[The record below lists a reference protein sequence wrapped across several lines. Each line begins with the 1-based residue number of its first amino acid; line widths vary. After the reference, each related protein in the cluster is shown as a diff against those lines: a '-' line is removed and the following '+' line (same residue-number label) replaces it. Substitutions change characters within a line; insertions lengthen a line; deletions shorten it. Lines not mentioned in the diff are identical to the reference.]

1 MAGKHRD
8 YVYKRIA
15 KGPDKMA
22 ARVGCHG
29 SRRSPNVAHRGG
41 GEAGSTRKA
50 LETPNTA
57 KNREY
62 LNRCMDLMRLQRSSH
77 RTIESRELDLRQF
90 IRFVE
95 DRGIEDLREVTRKDV
110 DDYQSYLYCYRKPD
124 GNPYAIQTQT
134 IKLSAITCFYRL
146 LVRAGLLLFN
156 PAADIEL
163 PRRGQRLPSDIL
175 SKKDMRKI
183 LAAPDT
189 STVYGYRDR
198 TLLEVLYSTGVRTA
212 ELCALTV
219 DDIDFDDGFL
229 QVLEGKG
236 LKDRTVPL
244 GEIACKYLAE
254 YIKNVRPHLVRHKS
268 GSILFL
274 TRSGR
279 SFDGS
284 SIHKKL
290 KSYSEKC
297 AIEKN
302 VTARSF
308 RTTAATDMLRG
319 KANIRQI
326 QEMLGH
332 RSLST
337 TQIYARVIRDDLKKE
352 HQKTHPR
359 ETIRTDEDIRY
370 KGGNII
376 E

>member
-1 MAGKHRD
+1 MCIKTS
-8 YVYKRIA
+8 KR
-15 KGPDKMA
+15 
-22 ARVGCHG
+22 RTG
-29 SRRSPNVAHRGG
+29 SGRSNRSGRSSNVAHRG
-41 GEAGSTRKA
+41 AGKAETTQDAAKPSTP
-50 LETPNTA
+50 T
-57 KNREY
+57 KNEEY
-62 LNRCMDLMRLQRSSH
+62 LARYLDLLRLQRSAK
-77 RTIESRELDLRQF
+77 RTVESRYLDIRGF
-90 IRFVE
+90 IRFLE
-95 DRGIEDLREVTRKDV
+95 DRGTCDLREATRKDV
-110 DDYQSYLYCYRKPD
+110 DDYQGHIYYYRKAD
-124 GNPYAIQTQT
+124 GNPYTTETQI
-134 IKLSAITCFYRL
+134 IKLSSVTCFYRV
-146 LVRAGLLLFN
+146 LVTAGLLLFN

-219 DDIDFDDGFL
+219 SNVDLDEGFL

-254 YIKNVRPHLVRHKS
+254 YIKTVRPHLVRHKS
-268 GSILFL
+268 GDTLFL

-279 SFDGS
+279 SFDRS
-284 SIHKKL
+284 CIHKKL
-290 KSYSEKC
+290 KSYAAKC
-297 AIEKN
+297 KLEKN

-337 TQIYARVIRDDLKKE
+337 TQIYARVVRDDLKKE

-359 ETIRTDEDIRY
+359 ETIKTDEEIHY
-370 KGGNII
+370 TGGSRL